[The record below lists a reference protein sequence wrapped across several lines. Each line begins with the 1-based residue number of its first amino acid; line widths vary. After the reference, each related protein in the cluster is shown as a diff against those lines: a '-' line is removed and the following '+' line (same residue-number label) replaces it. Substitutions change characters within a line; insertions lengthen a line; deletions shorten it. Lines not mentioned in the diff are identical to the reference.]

1 MIPSTPVTPR
11 ITTRLTTRFRAQRA
25 RRAKL
30 QQGTLGHP
38 RIVATPQARRRVVAR
53 RISQKGI
60 DEAERLV
67 QPQTSDAA
75 LTKVQPVEKEAEMR
89 PLEFGLIRR
98 VFTYM
103 EPHRVMRNW
112 LFFAVFLRAAQL
124 PALAALLTYII
135 NGPLVNRDTRGT
147 IIGGVGFLLLAAFTQ
162 VTLYYRS
169 KLSLELGEAIVHDLR
184 SAVFEH
190 LQNMTMS
197 YYHKTPVGRIISRMT
212 SDIEVIRGLVQ
223 DVLFVSMIGLG
234 QMIFAAAFMFYYDR
248 VLFLMVLV
256 LAPVL
261 WGLNFYFRRR
271 LSKALRAAQESLSR
285 VTSTLAESVSGIR
298 VTQSFVR
305 QKVNARLFLHQVVEH
320 SDYSMLAA
328 KRSGAL
334 PPLLELNNQFFMVG
348 LLLLGGYR
356 ILSPGVGEEVALV
369 RADALVGYYLMAGTF
384 FGPVTMIGNIYNQA
398 LSAMAGAERVFEL
411 LDTKPEFEDAP
422 DAIVLPPIEGRVEFR
437 DISFGYDPE
446 HLVLQDINF
455 VAQPGQTIALVG
467 HTGSGKSSLI
477 QLISKFYLPDSGQL
491 LIDGYDIRQIEA
503 SSLHRQMGV
512 VTQANF
518 LFSGT
523 VLDNIRVGRPD
534 AEDEEVIEAARRLD
548 VIDLIETMP
557 EGFHT
562 QVGERG
568 EGISLGQRQIVCFV
582 RAMLANPRIMILDE
596 ATSSVDTMTETRL
609 QKALLT
615 LLEGRTSF
623 VVAHRLSTICDADM
637 VLVLDHGRIIERGN
651 HHQLLAE
658 GGVYAHLY
666 RQFVQASA
674 A

>member
-1 MIPSTPVTPR
+1 
-11 ITTRLTTRFRAQRA
+11 
-25 RRAKL
+25 
-30 QQGTLGHP
+30 
-38 RIVATPQARRRVVAR
+38 
-53 RISQKGI
+53 
-60 DEAERLV
+60 
-67 QPQTSDAA
+67 
-75 LTKVQPVEKEAEMR
+75 
-89 PLEFGLIRR
+89 
-98 VFTYM
+98 
-103 EPHRVMRNW
+103 
-112 LFFAVFLRAAQL
+112 
-124 PALAALLTYII
+124 
-135 NGPLVNRDTRGT
+135 
-147 IIGGVGFLLLAAFTQ
+147 
-162 VTLYYRS
+162 
-169 KLSLELGEAIVHDLR
+169 LELGEAIVHDLR
-184 SAVFEH
+184 RAVFAH

-223 DVLFVSMIGLG
+223 DVLFVSMVGLG
-234 QMIFAAAFMFYYDR
+234 QMLFAAAYMFYYDR
-248 VLFLMVLV
+248 VLFLMVLA

-261 WGLNFYFRRR
+261 WALNFYFRRR

-305 QKVNARLFLHQVVEH
+305 QKVNTRLFLHQVVEH
-320 SDYSMLAA
+320 SDHSMLAA
-328 KRSGAL
+328 KQSGAL
-334 PPLLELNNQFFMVG
+334 PPLLELNNQLFMVG
-348 LLLLGGYR
+348 LLLIGGYR
-356 ILSPGVGEEVALV
+356 ILSPGVGEELAVG

-411 LDTKPEFEDAP
+411 LDTEPEFADAP
-422 DAIVLPPIEGRVEFR
+422 DAIALPPIEGRVEFR
-437 DISFGYDPE
+437 DVSFGYEPD

-455 VAQPGQTIALVG
+455 VAEPGQTIALVG

-477 QLISKFYLPDSGQL
+477 QLIYKFYLPTGGEL
-491 LIDGYDIRQIEA
+491 RIDGHEIRQIEA
-503 SSLHRQMGV
+503 ASLHQQMGI

-523 VLDNIRVGRPD
+523 VLDNIRVGRPN

-596 ATSSVDTMTETRL
+596 ATSSVDTMTEVRL
-609 QKALLT
+609 QKALAT

-623 VVAHRLSTICDADM
+623 VVAHRLSTIQDADM
-637 VLVLDHGRIIERGN
+637 VLVLDHGRVIERGN
-651 HHQLLAE
+651 HHQLLSEA
-658 GGVYAHLY
+658 GVYANLY
-666 RQFVQASA
+666 RQFVQASTA
-674 A
+674 

>member
-1 MIPSTPVTPR
+1 MISSFKTRLHRATTRKHRRHGALGYPRMVVTPQ
-11 ITTRLTTRFRAQRA
+11 T
-25 RRAKL
+25 
-30 QQGTLGHP
+30 
-38 RIVATPQARRRVVAR
+38 RRRVVAR
-53 RISQKGI
+53 RISQNGST
-60 DEAERLV
+60 EAERLA
-67 QPQTSDAA
+67 QPQNGGAA
-75 LTKVQPVEKEAEMR
+75 LTQAQPVEKEAEMR
-89 PLEFGLIRR
+89 PLDFGLIKR

-103 EPHRVMRNW
+103 EPHRTMRNR
-112 LFFAVFLRAAQL
+112 LMLAVIVRSLQL
-124 PALAALLTYII
+124 PSLAALLAYII

-147 IIGGVGFLLLAAFTQ
+147 LIGAGAFLLLAGFTQ
-162 VTLYYRS
+162 LTLYYRS
-169 KLSLELGEAIVHDLR
+169 KLSLELGEAVVHDLR
-184 SAVFEH
+184 SAVFAH

-223 DVLFVSMIGLG
+223 DVLFVSMVGLG
-234 QMIFAAAFMFYYDR
+234 QMLFASAFMFYYDR
-248 VLFLMVLV
+248 VLFLMVLI

-356 ILSPGVGEEVALV
+356 ILSPGVSDSLATT

-422 DAIVLPPIEGRVEFR
+422 DAVVLPPIEGRVEFR
-437 DISFGYDPE
+437 DVSFGYDPE
-446 HLVLQDINF
+446 HLVLQDINL
-455 VAQPGQTIALVG
+455 VAEPGQTIALVG

-477 QLISKFYLPDSGQL
+477 QLIYKFYLPTCGQL
-491 LIDGYDIRQIEA
+491 LIDGHEIRQIEA
-503 SSLHRQMGV
+503 ASLHRQMGI
-512 VTQANF
+512 VTQTNF

-523 VLDNIRVGRPD
+523 VLDNIRVGRPN
-534 AEDEEVIEAARRLD
+534 AEDEEVIEAARHLN

-568 EGISLGQRQIVCFV
+568 EAISLGQRQIVCFV

-596 ATSSVDTMTETRL
+596 ATSSVDTMTEIRL
-609 QKALLT
+609 QKALAT

-623 VVAHRLSTICDADM
+623 VVAHRLSTIHDADM

-658 GGVYAHLY
+658 GGVYANLY

>member
-1 MIPSTPVTPR
+1 MIQSFKGKMRPAK
-11 ITTRLTTRFRAQRA
+11 F
-25 RRAKL
+25 RRANSRRP
-30 QQGTLGHP
+30 GTLGHP
-38 RIVATPQARRRVVAR
+38 RVVATPQARRRVVAR
-53 RISQKGI
+53 RINNQSDSKT
-60 DEAERLV
+60 EALASSS
-67 QPQTSDAA
+67 TGAA
-75 LTKVQPVEKEAEMR
+75 LTQVQPVEREAEMR
-89 PLEFGLIRR
+89 PLEFGLIQR
-98 VFTYM
+98 VLTYM
-103 EPHRVMRNW
+103 EPHRATRNW
-112 LFFAVFLRAAQL
+112 LFFAVFLRSLQL
-124 PALAALLTYII
+124 PTLAALLAYII

-147 IIGGVGFLLLAAFTQ
+147 FIGAGAFLLLAGFTQ
-162 VTLYYRS
+162 ITLYYRS

-184 SAVFEH
+184 RAVFAH
-190 LQNMTMS
+190 LQSMTMS

-223 DVLFVSMIGLG
+223 DVLFVLLVGLG
-234 QMIFAAAFMFYYDR
+234 QMLFAAAFMFYYDR

-348 LLLLGGYR
+348 LLIIGGYR
-356 ILSPGVGEEVALV
+356 ILSPGVGGELATT

-422 DAIVLPPIEGRVEFR
+422 EAIILPPIEGRVEFR
-437 DISFGYDPE
+437 DVSFGYEPE
-446 HLVLQDINF
+446 HLVLEDINF
-455 VAQPGQTIALVG
+455 VAEPGQTIALVG

-477 QLISKFYLPDSGQL
+477 QLIYKFYLPTSGQL
-491 LIDGYDIRQIEA
+491 LIDNHEIRQIEGA
-503 SSLHRQMGV
+503 SLHQQMGI

-523 VLDNIRVGRPD
+523 VLDNIRVGRPN
-534 AEDEEVIEAARRLD
+534 AEDEDVIEAARRLD

-557 EGFHT
+557 EGFNT

-596 ATSSVDTMTETRL
+596 ATSSVDTMTEVRL
-609 QKALLT
+609 QKALAT

-623 VVAHRLSTICDADM
+623 VVAHRLSTIQDADM

-651 HHQLLAE
+651 HHQLLAQ
-658 GGVYAHLY
+658 GGVYANLY

>member
-1 MIPSTPVTPR
+1 MMTSLKGKMRPAK
-11 ITTRLTTRFRAQRA
+11 L
-25 RRAKL
+25 RRANSRRH
-30 QQGTLGHP
+30 GALGHP
-38 RIVATPQARRRVVAR
+38 RVVATPQARRRVVAR
-53 RISQKGI
+53 RISNNNNSEHKLEHPTPSQSG
-60 DEAERLV
+60 
-67 QPQTSDAA
+67 T
-75 LTKVQPVEKEAEMR
+75 LTQVQPVEREAEMR

-103 EPHRVMRNW
+103 EPHRALRNW
-112 LFFAVFLRAAQL
+112 LLLAVLVRSLQL
-124 PALAALLTYII
+124 PALAALLAYII
-135 NGPLVNRDTRGT
+135 NGPLVNRDTNGT
-147 IIGGVGFLLLAAFTQ
+147 ILSAGAFLLLAGFTQ
-162 VTLYYRS
+162 ITLYYRS

-184 SAVFEH
+184 GAVFVH
-190 LQNMTMS
+190 LQSMTMS

-223 DVLFVSMIGLG
+223 DVLFVALVGLG
-234 QMIFAAAFMFYYDR
+234 QMLFAAAFMFYYDR

-356 ILSPGVGEEVALV
+356 ILSPDVGEGLATT

-398 LSAMAGAERVFEL
+398 LAAMAGAERVFEL
-411 LDTKPEFEDAP
+411 LDTKPEFEDEP
-422 DAIVLPPIEGRVEFR
+422 DAIALPPIEGRVEFR
-437 DISFGYDPE
+437 DVSFGYEPE

-455 VAQPGQTIALVG
+455 VAEPGQTIALVG

-477 QLISKFYLPDSGQL
+477 QLIYKFYLPTSGQL
-491 LIDGYDIRQIEA
+491 LIDGYDLCQIEA
-503 SSLHRQMGV
+503 ASLHQQMGI

-557 EGFHT
+557 EGFNT

-596 ATSSVDTMTETRL
+596 ATSSVDTMTEVRL
-609 QKALLT
+609 QKALAT

-623 VVAHRLSTICDADM
+623 VVAHRLSTIQDADM

-651 HHQLLAE
+651 HHQLLE
-658 GGVYAHLY
+658 KNGVYANLY